1 MSKSLLEHLR
11 PRNTR
16 KVETVV
22 PPVVTED
29 VTVIDPKT
37 GGIDLG
43 VLKSQDVETGFRN
56 DKCPTWFYL
65 RGRGELY
72 RLEGMR
78 IDGYYVL
85 SRLTFTEPCQV
96 IAVNPADVEYALGT
110 ILVTFSTEP
119 ERVVILGGEGSATEI
134 C

>member
-1 MSKSLLEHLR
+1 MNKLLPEFLR
-11 PRNTR
+11 RLDVR
-16 KVETVV
+16 RVEVV
-22 PPVVTED
+22 EPPVITED
-29 VTVIDPKT
+29 ITTIDPET

-43 VLKSQDVETGFRN
+43 VLKSQDVETGSGN
-56 DKCPTWFYL
+56 DKGPTWFYL

-72 RLEGMR
+72 RLEGLR
-78 IDGYYVL
+78 VDGYYVL

-119 ERVVILGGEGSATEI
+119 ERVVILGGEGSATKI
-134 C
+134 